1 MTEFNPNCGKCGMLN
16 SRGFCSL
23 TACRYPSNVI
33 VAEPRVIRG
42 MMVNPQIEKP
52 MSNGDKIRS
61 KSDYDLADWIAQ
73 VLMCHGAF
81 ARSKDFD
88 SDRYCIDCP
97 LDKCC
102 NDQPSDNIED
112 WLKSPVEVDE

>member
-33 VAEPRVIRG
+33 VVEPKVIRG

-52 MSNGDKIRS
+52 QTNADRIRAMSDEEIE
-61 KSDYDLADWIAQ
+61 DWYWWMHKEMMQ
-73 VLMCHGAF
+73 YT
-81 ARSKDFD
+81 D
-88 SDRYCIDCP
+88 SRIFVH
-97 LDKCC
+97 
-102 NDQPSDNIED
+102 D
-112 WLKSPVEVDE
+112 WLKSPADKKGEG